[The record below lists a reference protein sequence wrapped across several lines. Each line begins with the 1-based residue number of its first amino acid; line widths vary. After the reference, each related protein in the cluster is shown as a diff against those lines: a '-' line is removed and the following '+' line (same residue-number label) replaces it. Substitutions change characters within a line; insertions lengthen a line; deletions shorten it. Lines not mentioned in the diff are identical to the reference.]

1 MPGGLLTVQTVM
13 TCPHGGTV
21 TAIPNSP
28 RVSMAGA
35 PAVYAT
41 DTFVVADCK
50 FAPVAPQPCTSVQ
63 WQVASQTGSGGGAA
77 TLTVDSV
84 GFCYGATG
92 ALQGVVLIQAAQ
104 TVVSGS

>member
-13 TCPHGGTV
+13 TCPHGGIV
-21 TAIPNSP
+21 VAIPTSP
-28 RVSMAGA
+28 RVIMAGA

-41 DTFVVADCK
+41 NTFMVPDCR
-50 FAPVAPQPCTSVQ
+50 FAQPCTTVR

-92 ALQGVVLIQAAQ
+92 ALQGAVLIQAAQ
-104 TVVSGS
+104 STVSGT

>member
-1 MPGGLLTVQTVM
+1 MPGGLLTVQTLM

-21 TAIPNSP
+21 VATLNSP
-28 RVSMAGA
+28 RVIMAGA

-41 DTFVVADCK
+41 DTFVVAGCK
-50 FAPVAPQPCTSVQ
+50 FAPVAPQPCTSVR

-92 ALQGVVLIQAAQ
+92 ALQGAVLIQAAQ
-104 TVVSGS
+104 STVSGT